1 MTDPHLRALSQRS
14 ERPVRVAIANDYPLV
29 IAGTALALEHWP
41 AQVTVVEYA
50 SRTLVKRQV
59 DVVLF
64 DTFAE
69 APGVADV
76 RTRLFSDSA
85 SARVLVFTWQT
96 DPVMVR
102 AALAAGA
109 AGVVSKTVTAAA
121 LVDAV
126 LRVHRGEEVAPL
138 PEASGPEHSSFG
150 RWPGDRSGIS
160 ARESEVLALICQGFS
175 NQVIAESM
183 FLTTNT
189 VKTYIRSLYR
199 KIGVA
204 TRPQAMIWGIS
215 SGFRPQT
222 ARAYPPSASTP
233 Q

>member
-1 MTDPHLRALSQRS
+1 MGP
-14 ERPVRVAIANDYPLV
+14 RPVRVAVANDYPLL
-29 IAGTALALEHWP
+29 IAGTARALESYP
-41 AQVTVVEYA
+41 AHVTVVEYA
-50 SRTLVKRQV
+50 SRTPVKRQV

-69 APGVADV
+69 APGVAEV
-76 RTRLFSDSA
+76 RTRLFSGSA
-85 SARVLVFTWQT
+85 SSRVLVFTWHT

-102 AALAAGA
+102 AALSAGA

-121 LVDAV
+121 LVEAV
-126 LRVHRGEEVAPL
+126 LRVHRGEQVVPS
-138 PEASGPEHSSFG
+138 PKTSGSDHSSFG

-183 FLTTNT
+183 YLTTNT

-199 KIGVA
+199 KIEVG
-204 TRPQAMIWGIS
+204 TRPQAVIWGIS
-215 SGFRPQT
+215 NGFRPQT
-222 ARAYPPSASTP
+222 TRTYPPTP
-233 Q
+233 KTPERPG